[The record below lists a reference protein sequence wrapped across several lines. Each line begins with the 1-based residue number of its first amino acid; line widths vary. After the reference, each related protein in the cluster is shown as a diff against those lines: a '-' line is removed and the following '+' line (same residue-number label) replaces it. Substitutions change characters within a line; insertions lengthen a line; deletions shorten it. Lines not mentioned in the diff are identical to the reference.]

1 MDGSGNTLTIDPNVR
16 VHANG
21 TEGNA
26 LLVAYGRNHHIVH
39 RGSLQALGGKGISAR
54 FDFGSNEM
62 GDKEEWRGSWM
73 RSKWLN
79 DEESWTQGPLLDS
92 LKGALVDSF
101 DVTGSLAGSKAAIFI
116 SNNAYVD
123 QINIMAGASVSGD
136 IISEWDW
143 NNDNLQAVSSDRLIT
158 KLTFGKMANALG
170 QAMDQ
175 PDASFSMRYEGKIS
189 GPTGIAMRVAGG
201 TLSYNGSADCRSS

>member
-189 GPTGIAMRVAGG
+189 GPTGIAMRVAGRN
-201 TLSYNGSADCRSS
+201 TFLQR